1 VKKIINGCLIQV
13 RKLPLEC
20 SHVPG
25 IGRKWKNIARHLQS
39 LLLYLA
45 TFANGDG
52 TFNRDDQDYSPSV
65 KTQATRLGFSRRW
78 IYRLQDYLRSLGF
91 LSWTRR
97 NRQEGR
103 KYTITIPDVN
113 DSPISE
119 VKDSDSEVN
128 DTTSEVNDR
137 NPEVKD
143 RNPEVNYTQPLK
155 SSTSGPSDSYVKKSS
170 LPSLPSLDTVQP
182 TVKAAEAILED
193 AVKWVKRV
201 FEDTTRKILP
211 QADARELFA
220 GRLPEAVKGTVEDW
234 LEKRD
239 LTGLNNPAL
248 FLKREFADHYKPT
261 NRPNQEEYSREWLAE
276 FQANLDRQHEQERE
290 RLAAVTHRPEKVPD
304 PENYLPQ

>member
-1 VKKIINGCLIQV
+1 MDGLQETESNVG
-13 RKLPLEC
+13 
-20 SHVPG
+20 
-25 IGRKWKNIARHLQS
+25 GRKWKNIARHLQS

-182 TVKAAEAILED
+182 TVQPTVTVGGDLID
-193 AVKWVKRV
+193 AVKWVRDV
-201 FEDTTRKILP
+201 FESKTGKVLSTK
-211 QADARELFA
+211 DAQSLFIH
-220 GRLPEAVKGTVEDW
+220 RLPEPVKASVGRW
-234 LEKRD
+234 LSERY
-239 LTGLNNPAL
+239 GNWMHSPAL
-248 FLKREFADHYKPT
+248 LLKKEFEDYYNSGSGPQT
-261 NRPNQEEYSREWLAE
+261 EEYSKEQLAVIQAKIDRDSEEYRVEIKRVLEEKRRKEESELANADRWLPNGA
-276 FQANLDRQHEQERE
+276 
-290 RLAAVTHRPEKVPD
+290 
-304 PENYLPQ
+304 